1 MSSDA
6 FNIRLQVLCMAK
18 EMVIEEFHQKR
29 EEIQMNWDLRRQQGS
44 KKGGLYPIHGES
56 VPDISFPRFPNTQ
69 DVLEKATSLYSFVT
83 NRG

>member
-6 FNIRLQVLCMAK
+6 FNIRLQVLSMAK
-18 EMVIEEFHQKR
+18 DMVIEEFHQKR
-29 EEIQMNWDLRRQQGS
+29 EEIQMNWDLHRERGS
-44 KKGGLYPIHGES
+44 KKGDLYPIQGDS
-56 VPDISFPRFPNTQ
+56 VPDICFPRFPNTQ